1 MSRPDE
7 SAPSLPA
14 EAADAPTGKKPAPWR
29 GRKRS
34 RPEDTKEKFIAVRCT
49 EADREKIAAR
59 AQEAGLRIGGYLRA
73 LALGSAGVRAVKRPR
88 VEREQLARL
97 LGEVGKIGSN
107 VNQIA
112 KRTNTERSAASAAD
126 LAQMRADIAFL
137 RAELMKALD
146 RGD

>member
-7 SAPSLPA
+7 AAPSLPA

-29 GRKRS
+29 GRKRA
-34 RPEDTKEKFIAVRCT
+34 PAGETKEKFIAVRCT
-49 EADREKIAAR
+49 EADRAKIAGK

-97 LGEVGKIGSN
+97 LTRLRRERLFDKVGAETVLFNEQAGEACLDTIGD
-107 VNQIA
+107 
-112 KRTNTERSAASAAD
+112 RAS
-126 LAQMRADIAFL
+126 L
-137 RAELMKALD
+137 LD
-146 RGD
+146 CLYNI

>member
-1 MSRPDE
+1 MSQPDE
-7 SAPSLPA
+7 AAPLPPVA
-14 EAADAPTGKKPAPWR
+14 TADAPTGKKPAPWR
-29 GRKRS
+29 GRKRG

-49 EADREKIAAR
+49 EADRAKIAAK

-112 KRTNTERSAASAAD
+112 KWTNTERSAASAAE
-126 LAQMRADIAFL
+126 LAGMRADIAAM